1 MNNTQHRLMAVFC
14 SFAGLSAVVAVLCES
29 GLLPEGVLKTADG
42 SVEFAAVVTMELLSI
57 CVIPVALR
65 LFKWKAVARRV
76 ATPEGLLRMG
86 MARLLMLCVPMLAN
100 TVLYYLYVN
109 VAFGYLAII
118 LFLCMAFVLPTKE
131 RCAAEMADGA
141 DENKQQ

>member
-1 MNNTQHRLMAVFC
+1 MAVFC
-14 SFAGLSAVVAVLCES
+14 TFAVLSAVVAVLCES

-131 RCAAEMADGA
+131 RCADEMAAGA

>member
-1 MNNTQHRLMAVFC
+1 MKHTQHRLMAIFC
-14 SFAGLSAVVAVLCES
+14 TFTVLSAVVAVLCES
-29 GLLPEGVLKTADG
+29 GILPEGVLKTADG
-42 SVEFAAVVTMELLSI
+42 SAEFAAAMVMELTTI

-76 ATPEGLLRMG
+76 ATPEGLLCLG
-86 MARLLMLCVPMLAN
+86 SVRLLMLCVPMLAN

-131 RCAAEMADGA
+131 RCAAEMAAGNG
-141 DENKQQ
+141 ENKQE

>member
-1 MNNTQHRLMAVFC
+1 MNNTQHRLMAVVCTFT
-14 SFAGLSAVVAVLCES
+14 ALSAAIVVLCES

-42 SVEFAAVVTMELLSI
+42 STEFAAVVVMELLTI

-76 ATPEGLLRMG
+76 ATAEGLLRMG
-86 MARLLMLCVPMLAN
+86 LVRLLMLCVPMLAN

-109 VAFGYLAII
+109 VAFGYLGII

-131 RCAAEMADGA
+131 RCAAEMSAGA
-141 DENKQQ
+141 DENKQE

>member
-1 MNNTQHRLMAVFC
+1 MAVFC
-14 SFAGLSAVVAVLCES
+14 TFAALSAVAAVLCES

-42 SVEFAAVVTMELLSI
+42 STEFAIVVVMELLSI
-57 CVIPVALR
+57 CIIPVALR

-131 RCAAEMADGA
+131 RCAAEMSAGA
-141 DENKQQ
+141 DENKQE